1 MASAVRGLSG
11 DSSVRGVM
19 SEAESWWQDVS
30 GEARLTGDEQ
40 ERLALAIEADEG
52 LGEELTYLL
61 GHLRADLSACFLRAF
76 VDRLP
81 PDDEL
86 DNAAFAVQPA
96 LQSVVIPPPEAPGA

>member
-1 MASAVRGLSG
+1 MSDI
-11 DSSVRGVM
+11 DSLWR
-19 SEAESWWQDVS
+19 DVS
-30 GEARLTGDEQ
+30 DEAGLTGEEQ

-86 DNAAFAVQPA
+86 DSAAFAVQPA
-96 LQSVVIPPPEAPGA
+96 LQSVVIPPPVAIAERHA